1 MALLSPP
8 ADPPSTTT
16 QRVYLALR
24 RDIERGVL
32 APGVPLDLTQLA
44 SQHAVSKIPVREA
57 LRQLDAEGLV
67 QLHPRRPATVRTLDG
82 QALHELYELRVLL
95 EISALKY
102 AMPQYTE
109 AHRARLQGALHQLLA
124 QQDPSRW
131 ADHDARI
138 HDMLYAP
145 ADRPRLLSW
154 IRQLRLDVDRYRVT
168 HLMVTPR
175 VIERQNH
182 EMSELVLAA
191 AGGDASRAVAA
202 LRAHLRGAMRVFIRG
217 VQAAQQSQA

>member
-1 MALLSPP
+1 MALSSPP

-32 APGVPLDLTQLA
+32 APGVALDLTQLA
-44 SQHAVSKIPVREA
+44 TQHAVSKIPVREA

-67 QLHPRRPATVRTLDG
+67 QLHPRRPATVRTLEG

-95 EISALKY
+95 EVSALKY
-102 AMPQYTE
+102 AMPQYTDV
-109 AHRARLQGALHQLLA
+109 HRARLRAALQSLLA
-124 QQDPSRW
+124 QRDPTGW
-131 ADHDARI
+131 AEHDARI
-138 HDMLYAP
+138 HELLYAP
-145 ADRPRLLSW
+145 AARPRLLAW
-154 IRQLRLDVDRYRVT
+154 IGQLRRDVDRYRVT

-175 VIERQNH
+175 IIDRQNN

-191 AGGDASRAVAA
+191 VGADATRATAA
-202 LRAHLRGAMRVFIRG
+202 LRNHLRGAMRVFIRG